1 VNHAAKANHLPLMGL
16 ALDESQLKMR
26 LSQGWTILLTGADV
40 LALVGRQ
47 AALLAQA
54 RRTVDQF
61 SAEMTKRIV
70 QDDAHGRLPRRGD
83 AKL

>member
-1 VNHAAKANHLPLMGL
+1 MGL
-16 ALDESQLKMR
+16 ALDESQLKTR
-26 LSQGWTILLTGADV
+26 LSQGWTILMTGADV

-54 RRTVDQF
+54 RRTVNQF
-61 SAEMTKRIV
+61 KAEETKRIV
-70 QDDAHGRLPRRGD
+70 QDNAHGRLLRRGD

>member
-1 VNHAAKANHLPLMGL
+1 MGL

-26 LSQGWTILLTGADV
+26 LSQGWTLLMTGADV

-61 SAEMTKRIV
+61 SAEGTKLIV
-70 QDDAHGRLPRRGD
+70 QDDAHGRLSRRRD